1 MKAKLSQPAHES
13 YLRHR
18 KQRTWQIVMP
28 VILACILLIALI
40 VLIYIATFR
49 DNGDVARWAAVST
62 ILMVVPIMV
71 GLFLFLVLLVGI
83 AYLVGRLLG
92 VTPHY
97 TGLAQDYVYRAAAII
112 KRALDAMVKQIIE
125 MQGVLASIR
134 EFFRRIK
141 L

>member
-1 MKAKLSQPAHES
+1 MKAKLPQPIHES
-13 YLRHR
+13 YLKHR
-18 KQRTWQIVMP
+18 KQRTWHIVMP
-28 VILACILLIALI
+28 VILASVLLIALI
-40 VLIYIATFR
+40 VLINIATFR

-71 GLFLFLVLLVGI
+71 GLILFLVLLVGI
-83 AYLVGRLLG
+83 AYLLGRLLG

-112 KRALDAMVKQIIE
+112 KRALDALVKQIIE